1 MRLKFLPVFVLSCFV
16 CAGTARAGMITVT
29 YSVDAG
35 GSNAN
40 PLNGLAA
47 MSTFETSG
55 NTLNILLKN
64 TSTGMPAGFDTAASL
79 LVSLG
84 MSLPSGFSILSGNTA
99 VVGPGS
105 TGISQWSGF
114 TPGSSVANEWAW
126 TNSSG
131 GDLLVPYSQV
141 ISTSSGNQSLTHFT
155 GGSGSLGGPY
165 GGIAASPLLANIPG
179 SQRAVSNSI
188 AFSLTLSG
196 ALTDQQLSDVANG
209 SIVEFGSDVR
219 YLKVPE
225 PASIGLLALGALVL
239 SRKTRRASRRPLAR

>member
-1 MRLKFLPVFVLSCFV
+1 MRLKFLPVFVLTCFV
-16 CAGTARAGMITVT
+16 FAGSARAGMITAT

-47 MSTFETSG
+47 MATFETSG

-84 MSLPSGFSILSGNTA
+84 MSLPTGFSILSGNTA

-105 TGISQWSGF
+105 VGVSQWSSF

-126 TNSSG
+126 TNSGG
-131 GDLLVPYSQV
+131 GDLLGTYKQV

-196 ALTDQQLSDVANG
+196 ALSDQQLSEVANS

-219 YLKVPE
+219 YLRVPE
-225 PASIGLLALGALVL
+225 PASMALLGLGALL
-239 SRKTRRASRRPLAR
+239 LARSPRRTTRR

>member
-1 MRLKFLPVFVLSCFV
+1 MRLKFLPVFVLTCFV
-16 CAGTARAGMITVT
+16 FAGSARAGMITAT

-47 MSTFETSG
+47 MATFETSG

-84 MSLPSGFSILSGNTA
+84 MSLPTGFSILSGNTA

-105 TGISQWSGF
+105 TGISQWSGL
-114 TPGSSVANEWAW
+114 TSGSSVANEWAW
-126 TNSSG
+126 TNSGG
-131 GDLLVPYSQV
+131 GDLLVPYKQV

-155 GGSGSLGGPY
+155 GGSGGLGGPY

-179 SQRAVSNSI
+179 TQRAVSNSI

-196 ALTDQQLSDVANG
+196 ALSDQQLSEVANS

-225 PASIGLLALGALVL
+225 PASMALLALGGLL
-239 SRKTRRASRRPLAR
+239 LTSRPRRTARG

>member
-1 MRLKFLPVFVLSCFV
+1 MRLKFLPVFVLTCFV
-16 CAGTARAGMITVT
+16 FAGSARAGMITAT

-47 MSTFETSG
+47 MATFETSG

-84 MSLPSGFSILSGNTA
+84 MSLPTGFSILSGNTA

-105 TGISQWSGF
+105 TGISQWSGL
-114 TPGSSVANEWAW
+114 TSGSSVANEWAW
-126 TNSSG
+126 TNSGG
-131 GDLLVPYSQV
+131 GDLLVPYKQV

-155 GGSGSLGGPY
+155 GGSGGLGGPY

-179 SQRAVSNSI
+179 TQRAVSNSI

-196 ALTDQQLSDVANG
+196 ALSDQQLSEVANS

-225 PASIGLLALGALVL
+225 PASMALLALGGLL
-239 SRKTRRASRRPLAR
+239 LTSRPRRTTRG

>member
-1 MRLKFLPVFVLSCFV
+1 MRLKFLPVFVLTCFV
-16 CAGTARAGMITVT
+16 FAGSARAGMITAT

-47 MSTFETSG
+47 MATFETSG

-84 MSLPSGFSILSGNTA
+84 MSLPTGFSILSGNTA

-105 TGISQWSGF
+105 TGISQWSGL
-114 TPGSSVANEWAW
+114 TSGSSVANEWAW
-126 TNSSG
+126 TNSGG
-131 GDLLVPYSQV
+131 GDLLVPYKQV

-155 GGSGSLGGPY
+155 GGSGGLGGPY

-179 SQRAVSNSI
+179 TQRAVSNSI

-196 ALTDQQLSDVANG
+196 ALSDQQLSEVANS

-225 PASIGLLALGALVL
+225 PASMALLGLGALL
-239 SRKTRRASRRPLAR
+239 FSRGPRRTARR